1 MYSAVFLV
9 LHDSG
14 LLDDII
20 KAWREA
26 GAPAITILDSVG
38 TREIEDKGS
47 LDDLPLMPSI
57 KDLIQADDA
66 PRKTMFAIIKNDMVD
81 AVIQATEATLGD
93 LTEKDRGILMVIELA
108 KVVGYRGS

>member
-9 LHDSG
+9 LIDLG

-20 KAWREA
+20 HAWREA

-57 KDLIQADDA
+57 KDLLQEDDG
-66 PRKTMFAIIKNDMVD
+66 PRKTMFSIVENDTVDAIIK
-81 AVIQATEATLGD
+81 ATEETLGD
-93 LTEKDRGILMVIELA
+93 LAEEGKGILMVMELA

>member
-20 KAWREA
+20 KTWREA

-66 PRKTMFAIIKNDMVD
+66 PRKTMFAIIENDMVD
-81 AVIQATEATLGD
+81 AIIQATEATLGD
-93 LTEKDRGILMVIELA
+93 LTEKDRGILMVMELA

>member
-1 MYSAVFLV
+1 MHSAVVLV
-9 LHDSG
+9 LHDLG

-38 TREIEDKGS
+38 TREIEEHGR

-66 PRKTMFAIIKNDMVD
+66 PRKTMFAICENDNVD
-81 AVIQATEATLGD
+81 SIIQATEATLGD
-93 LTEKDRGILMVIELA
+93 LTEKDKGILMVIELA
-108 KVVGYRGS
+108 KVVGYRGP

>member
-1 MYSAVFLV
+1 MFSTVILV
-9 LHDSG
+9 LHDLG

-38 TREIEDKGS
+38 TREIEDHGR

-66 PRKTMFAIIKNDMVD
+66 PRKTMFAIIENDKVD
-81 AVIQATEATLGD
+81 PIIQATEATLGD
-93 LTEKDRGILMVIELA
+93 LTEKDKGILMVIELA
-108 KVVGYRGS
+108 KVVGYRGA

>member
-9 LHDSG
+9 LHDLG

-38 TREIEDKGS
+38 TREIEDKGR

-57 KDLIQADDA
+57 KDLIQEDDA
-66 PRKTMFAIIKNDMVD
+66 PRKTMFAIIENATVEPI
-81 AVIQATEATLGD
+81 IQATEATLGD
-93 LTEKDRGILMVIELA
+93 LTDKNKGILMVVELA
-108 KVVGYRGS
+108 KVVGFRGP

>member
-9 LHDSG
+9 LHDLG

-38 TREIEDKGS
+38 TREIESKGR

-57 KDLIQADDA
+57 KDLIQEDDA
-66 PRKTMFAIIKNDMVD
+66 PRKTMFAIVENTTVD
-81 AVIQATEATLGD
+81 SIIQATEATLGD
-93 LTEKDRGILMVIELA
+93 LTDKNKGILMVIELA
-108 KVVGYRGS
+108 KVVGFRGS

>member
-1 MYSAVFLV
+1 MHSAVVLV
-9 LHDSG
+9 LHDLG

-38 TREIEDKGS
+38 TREIEDHGS

-57 KDLIQADDA
+57 KDLIQEDDA
-66 PRKTMFAIIKNDMVD
+66 PRKTMFAICESDTVESIV
-81 AVIQATEATLGD
+81 QATEATLGD
-93 LTEKDRGILMVIELA
+93 LTEKDKGILMVIELA
-108 KVVGYRGS
+108 KVVGFRGP

>member
-1 MYSAVFLV
+1 MYSAVVLV
-9 LHDSG
+9 LHDMG

-20 KAWREA
+20 SAWREA

-38 TREIEDKGS
+38 TREIEDKGR

-66 PRKTMFAIIKNDMVD
+66 PRKTMFSIIESGMVD
-81 AVIQATEATLGD
+81 PIVQATEATLGD
-93 LTEKDRGILMVIELA
+93 LTEKDKGILMVFELS
-108 KVVGYRGS
+108 KVVGFRGP